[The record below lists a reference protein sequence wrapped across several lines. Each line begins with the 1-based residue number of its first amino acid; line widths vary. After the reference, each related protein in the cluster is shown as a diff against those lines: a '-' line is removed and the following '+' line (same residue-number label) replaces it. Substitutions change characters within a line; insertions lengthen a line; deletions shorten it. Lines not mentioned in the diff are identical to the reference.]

1 MIILKKNVVEP
12 TIGVYGIKCFN
23 VKKRLQQMLE
33 VRLKGMALLQNTAKP

>member
-1 MIILKKNVVEP
+1 MIILKKKCGGANH
-12 TIGVYGIKCFN
+12 GVYGIKCFN